1 MSINGKIQRYSGL
14 IALSIL
20 ASSCLSTEQAVPSM
34 DRIQAANRQADTNQ
48 LQRGRTL
55 YLGACARC
63 HAAEP
68 VQRYASEEWQQE
80 ILPSMIPLA
89 RLAPVDDAALRA
101 YIQAAGALGR
111 PSSSTNALPPGS
123 P

>member
-1 MSINGKIQRYSGL
+1 MNGKIQPYSGL

-20 ASSCLSTEQAVPSM
+20 ASSCLSTEQAAPSAE
-34 DRIQAANRQADTNQ
+34 RIQAAGRQTNISQ

-68 VQRYASEEWQQE
+68 VHRYGAEHWQQE
-80 ILPSMIPLA
+80 ILPAMIPLA
-89 RLAPVDDAALRA
+89 KLGPVDDAAVRA
-101 YIQAAGALGR
+101 YIQGAGALGR
-111 PSSSTNALPPGS
+111 PVSPTNALPPVS